1 MTVDSTGLPGST
13 ASHAD
18 APAPGARR
26 RRAGRGGSPR
36 GARTTGLALLALA
49 AGGFTI
55 GTTEF
60 ATMGLLPD
68 IAADLGATI
77 PVTGHAITAY
87 AVGVVVGAPLLTVLA
102 ARVSRKKLLIALML
116 AYTLGNVLS
125 AAAPSIEGLI
135 AGRFLA
141 GLPHGAFFGVGAA
154 VGAAVAGPGRRGH
167 AVAMMMTGLTIAN
180 VVGVPLST
188 FAGQQLG
195 WRAAFVLIGVLGGIT
210 LAALWRWVPAGAGD
224 TGSSVSKEL
233 AALRNGPLW
242 ISFVGGAVG
251 FGGMF
256 AVYSYVAPTLTEVT
270 GLSLGVVPVVLAIFG
285 LGMTLG
291 TVVGGRLADKD
302 VLRTVWI
309 GFGSTAVALVAF
321 ALTGQSVVPAVASL
335 FLLGVTSQILGLALQ
350 TRLMDLSPGAPS
362 LGAALCHSA
371 LNVGNANGAFLG
383 GLVIAAGW
391 GYLDLAWTGLALTLA
406 GLAIIVLF
414 GRQHVAHVRE
424 DEPAV
429 TENEAAAVA
438 TP

>member
-1 MTVDSTGLPGST
+1 MTVDSTGLPGTTDTRS
-13 ASHAD
+13 D
-18 APAPGARR
+18 APVPGADR
-26 RRAGRGGSPR
+26 RRARTGGAPR
-36 GARTTGLALLALA
+36 STRTAGLALLALA
-49 AGGFTI
+49 VGGFTI

-68 IAADLGATI
+68 IATAFDASI
-77 PVTGHAITAY
+77 PLTGHAITAY

-102 ARVSRKKLLIALML
+102 ARVSRKKLLVGLML

-125 AAAPSIEGLI
+125 AAAPSLEWLI
-135 AGRFLA
+135 AGRFFA

-167 AVAMMMTGLTIAN
+167 AVAMMMTGLTVAN

-188 FAGQQLG
+188 YAGQVLG

-210 LAALWRWVPAGAGD
+210 LLALWRWVPAGSGD
-224 TGSSVSKEL
+224 TGSSVGQEL
-233 AALRNGPLW
+233 AALKNGALW
-242 ISFVGGAVG
+242 ISFVGGAIG

-256 AVYSYVAPTLTEVT
+256 AVYSYVAPTMTEVT

-302 VLRTVWI
+302 VMRTVWI
-309 GFGSTAVALVAF
+309 GFGSTAAALVAF
-321 ALTGQSVVPAVASL
+321 ALTGQSPVPAVAAL

-350 TRLMDLSPGAPS
+350 TRLMDLSPDAPS

-391 GYLDLAWTGLALTLA
+391 GYLAPAWTGLALTLV
-406 GLAIIVLF
+406 GLAIIVAF
-414 GRQHVAHVRE
+414 GRQRVAHVRE
-424 DEPAV
+424 DVVPADAPV
-429 TENEAAAVA
+429 EETVAAS
-438 TP
+438 

>member
-1 MTVDSTGLPGST
+1 MTVDSTGLPGTTDTRS
-13 ASHAD
+13 D
-18 APAPGARR
+18 APVPGADR
-26 RRAGRGGSPR
+26 RRAGATSAPR
-36 GARTTGLALLALA
+36 GTRTAGLALLALA
-49 AGGFTI
+49 VGGFTI

-68 IAADLGATI
+68 IAAAFDASI
-77 PVTGHAITAY
+77 PLTGHAITAY

-102 ARVSRKKLLIALML
+102 ARVSRKKLLVGLML

-125 AAAPSIEGLI
+125 AAAPSLEWLI
-135 AGRFLA
+135 AGRFFA

-167 AVAMMMTGLTIAN
+167 AVAMMMTGLTVAN

-188 FAGQQLG
+188 FAGQVLG
-195 WRAAFVLIGVLGGIT
+195 WRAAFVLIGLLGGLT
-210 LAALWRWVPAGAGD
+210 LLALWRWVPAGSGD
-224 TGSSVSKEL
+224 TGSSVSQEL
-233 AALRNGPLW
+233 AALKNGALW
-242 ISFVGGAVG
+242 ISFVGGAIG

-256 AVYSYVAPTLTEVT
+256 AVYSYVAPTMTEVT

-302 VLRTVWI
+302 VMRTVWI
-309 GFGSTAVALVAF
+309 GFGSTAAALVAF
-321 ALTGQSVVPAVASL
+321 ALTGQSPVPAVASL

-350 TRLMDLSPGAPS
+350 TRLMDLSPDAPS

-391 GYLDLAWTGLALTLA
+391 GYLAPAWTGLALTLV
-406 GLAIIVLF
+406 GLAIIVAF
-414 GRQHVAHVRE
+414 GRQRVTHVRE
-424 DEPAV
+424 DEVPADAPV
-429 TENEAAAVA
+429 EEVVAAS
-438 TP
+438 